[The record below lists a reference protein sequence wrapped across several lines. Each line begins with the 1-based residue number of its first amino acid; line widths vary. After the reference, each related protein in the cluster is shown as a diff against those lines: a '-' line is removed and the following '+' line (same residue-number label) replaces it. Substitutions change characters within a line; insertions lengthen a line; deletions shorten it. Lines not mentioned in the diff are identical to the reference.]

1 MYKVG
6 DFIIT
11 LDETSLW
18 ESDRSLRQVA
28 TLPKLSPAI
37 IVSPQSPRGMRM
49 LCVLTSRGVGW
60 IPFYVAL
67 IILDEAGDI
76 VDLEQQG
83 YENNDRVKEVY
94 ESVIAEMW

>member
-1 MYKVG
+1 
-6 DFIIT
+6 
-11 LDETSLW
+11 
-18 ESDRSLRQVA
+18 
-28 TLPKLSPAI
+28 
-37 IVSPQSPRGMRM
+37 M